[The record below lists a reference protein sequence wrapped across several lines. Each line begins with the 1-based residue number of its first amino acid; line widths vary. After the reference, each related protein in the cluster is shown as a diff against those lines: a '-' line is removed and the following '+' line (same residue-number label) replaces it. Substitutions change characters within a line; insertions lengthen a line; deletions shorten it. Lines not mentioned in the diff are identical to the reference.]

1 MTKTVKRSRDLKI
14 AILGLIKS
22 ENIGEQFIARSL
34 EYLIKTEAEKID
46 PDIDIEFTE
55 VDLLGRNDEIIE
67 CTGSYK
73 KRVLNYY
80 NYSEKGI
87 RTEKVFLKLKDIVK
101 KSDSRFVKNT
111 VSRFRNVMYNHG
123 MNYRKR
129 MEAFLEDRM
138 KGVSFIVVDGA
149 GLLEYDWNEYHWP
162 LLLVSEYAEKHGID
176 VVYNAIGRAGDFNEA
191 DYMSR
196 ILKKALRSPRVKY
209 VSARDSVETV
219 QAVAGPDKKVKL
231 LADAAFW
238 MKETYGISQKE
249 DAEKIGIGIIRG
261 NALTGYGVKFGTG
274 KWVELFVSIAR
285 ELENR
290 GYRYEFF
297 TNGLPGDWK
306 LGRRILKAMEL
317 PDEYLV
323 ERPLTD
329 TELCDTISGYRA
341 IVTCRMHSSIA
352 AFTLKIPSVILSW
365 NDKVD
370 KLMQMIGYPDRVI
383 GIDDFNGPFIVDRM
397 EKALSEGV
405 SDENL
410 NIMKSKALE
419 SVDDYIDLIVN
430 LNKTENEEITEG

>member
-55 VDLLGRNDEIIE
+55 VDLLGRNDEIVE

-111 VSRFRNVMYNHG
+111 ISRFRNVMYNHG

-129 MEAFLEDRM
+129 MESFLEDRLE
-138 KGVSFIVVDGA
+138 GVSFIVVDGA

-249 DAEKIGIGIIRG
+249 GAEKIGIGIIRG

-274 KWVELFVSIAR
+274 KWVELFVNIAR
-285 ELENR
+285 ELEAR
-290 GYRYEFF
+290 GYEYEFF

-329 TELCDTISGYRA
+329 TELCDTISGYKA

-405 SDENL
+405 PDENL
-410 NIMKSKALE
+410 NIIKSKALE

-430 LNKTENEEITEG
+430 LNKETENEE